1 MCDTISAKMYSLE
14 FVQVSKVLLKYFTQA
29 TLQFAIAL
37 FFLQDINKSNSPDII
52 TLHLNDS

>member
-14 FVQVSKVLLKYFTQA
+14 FVQLSKVLLKYFKQA

-37 FFLQDINKSNSPDII
+37 LFLQVINKSDAPDII
-52 TLHLNDS
+52 TLRLNDS

>member
-14 FVQVSKVLLKYFTQA
+14 FVQLSKVLLKYFKQA

-37 FFLQDINKSNSPDII
+37 LFSHKFKAYQHRMAESN
-52 TLHLNDS
+52 